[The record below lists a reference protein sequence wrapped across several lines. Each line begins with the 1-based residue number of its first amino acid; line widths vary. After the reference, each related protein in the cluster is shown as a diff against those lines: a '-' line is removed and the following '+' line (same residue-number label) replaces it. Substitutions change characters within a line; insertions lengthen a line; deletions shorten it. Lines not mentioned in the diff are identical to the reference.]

1 MGRKWTNSTGP
12 GANFFP
18 LTQTNL
24 KDFGPLDLVQ
34 WFGSTPPVTGPF
46 KAPPFMEGVGITT
59 ATRNSSGGRLIYTH
73 HNGERTTYPK
83 KTWLDP
89 PNQPTPHPWFLWNLP
104 VLPTPRCRD
113 SAVASVVSPPHG
125 PCRPRT
131 VPSHHHDLEPSRGA
145 VDLPPL
151 RW

>member
-1 MGRKWTNSTGP
+1 MNFKEPENKVTPCKGKKIKIHLSAPQFVSTGL

-46 KAPPFMEGVGITT
+46 KARPFMEGVGITT
-59 ATRNSSGGRLIYTH
+59 TTRNSSGGRLIYPH
-73 HNGERTTYPK
+73 QHGERTAYPK

-104 VLPTPRCRD
+104 VCPR
-113 SAVASVVSPPHG
+113 P
-125 PCRPRT
+125 
-131 VPSHHHDLEPSRGA
+131 GA
-145 VDLPPL
+145 GIL
-151 RW
+151 RWHLW